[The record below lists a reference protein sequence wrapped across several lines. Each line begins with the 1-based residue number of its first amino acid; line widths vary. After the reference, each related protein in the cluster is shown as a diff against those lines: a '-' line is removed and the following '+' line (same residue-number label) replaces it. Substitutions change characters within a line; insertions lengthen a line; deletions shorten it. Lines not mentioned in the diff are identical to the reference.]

1 MPSPSNFMD
10 LLALNWVCEVH
21 CLSPFQ
27 QKWRLS
33 SVLTVY
39 WLLWNPISQQSY
51 LYLAWHEPSL
61 CPWAH
66 PLTEIRALPRG
77 GGMRDLE
84 VLSNLS
90 FIRTSCKSRWL
101 CNAPSG
107 WPVRPPQNP
116 VSIETVPMNS
126 IFQLIARNYVF
137 QTSKKK
143 KKHLVLINLKI
154 KKKYETSGEISEEYM
169 VK

>member
-143 KKHLVLINLKI
+143 KKT
-154 KKKYETSGEISEEYM
+154 TSFN
-169 VK
+169 